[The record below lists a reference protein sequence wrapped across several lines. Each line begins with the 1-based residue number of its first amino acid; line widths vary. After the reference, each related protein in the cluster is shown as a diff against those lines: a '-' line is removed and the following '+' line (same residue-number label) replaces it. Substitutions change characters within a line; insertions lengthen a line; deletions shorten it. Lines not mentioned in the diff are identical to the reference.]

1 MNHADL
7 PRYESPEYPETY
19 GDILDWSIER
29 LEDPEK
35 KILFRMSETDIQITY
50 AEFGRNVNKI
60 CNMLSECGVKKGDH
74 VAIFLPNA
82 LEYAYLFHSLGKCG
96 AVMVPIIQF
105 LRGDPLKYILDH
117 SDSSFL
123 ITSSELFSEKILPLI
138 GSLKK
143 LTRIFF
149 IDDVQETGGIDAGLF
164 SDYKECSPKI
174 QTNETVT
181 GRDIQGIWYTS
192 GTTGLPKGAVIRHK
206 TYMWRIFFFSNYFRL
221 TSRSVSYYIL
231 PMYHSGYAVLGAP
244 LVMAVGGEIVQ
255 VNWFSASRFWKDV
268 IDYGVTFTAS
278 TGTIIPIMLNQ
289 PPSEEEAAAKEQL
302 KLWIGWPV
310 GDRETVKRRWPGI
323 KFMEL
328 YGTTEVPIA
337 AITDYE
343 NPQLGSAGPPA
354 PYTDL
359 KLIDPES
366 RKEILG
372 KDRVGE
378 IVYRHK
384 LGPDYMIKEYY
395 KDPEKTKETIRD
407 GYWYSGDLGLL
418 DEEGNLHFTDR
429 LKDYMRIGGENVS
442 STVVEG
448 VIRGIPEVE
457 EVAVVGVKGDLGH
470 DEMVAHVVLKEG
482 MSVDPENLFSFCNE
496 NMSYYMVPRYLVMRS
511 ELPKT
516 ATSRVEKYKLRN
528 EMLVNATDRVELG
541 IELRR

>member
-1 MNHADL
+1 MNRADL

-29 LEDPEK
+29 LDDPEK
-35 KILFRMSETDIQITY
+35 KVLFRMSETDIQVTY

-96 AVMVPIIQF
+96 AVMVPVIQF
-105 LRGDPLKYILDH
+105 LRGEPLQYVLDH

-123 ITSSELFSEKILPLI
+123 ITSSGLFTEKILPVI
-138 GSLKK
+138 DSLKK
-143 LTRIFF
+143 LKRIFF
-149 IDDVQETGGIDAGLF
+149 IDRVQETAGIDAVLF
-164 SDYKECSPKI
+164 TDYKKHSPRFQPI
-174 QTNETVT
+174 ETVT

-206 TYMWRIFFFSNYFRL
+206 TYMWRIFFFSEYFRL
-221 TSRSVSYYIL
+221 TSESVSYYIL

-244 LVMAVGGEIVQ
+244 LIMAVGGEIVQ

-268 IDYGVTFTAS
+268 IDYRVTFTAS

-289 PPSEEEAAAKEQL
+289 PPSEEEAAAKDL
-302 KLWIGWPV
+302 LRLWIGWPV
-310 GDRETVKRRWPGI
+310 GDPEAVQRRWPGI
-323 KFMEL
+323 KFIEL

-337 AITDYE
+337 SITDYE
-343 NPQLGSAGPPA
+343 NPQLGSAGPPTS
-354 PYTDL
+354 YTDL

-366 RKEILG
+366 GKEISG
-372 KDRVGE
+372 KNRVGE

-395 KDPEKTKETIRD
+395 KDPEKTNETLKD
-407 GYWYSGDLGLL
+407 GYWYSGDLGRL
-418 DEEGNLHFTDR
+418 DEKGNLHFTDR
-429 LKDYMRIGGENVS
+429 LKDYVRIGGENVS
-442 STVVEG
+442 SKVVEAI
-448 VIRGIPEVE
+448 IRRLPEVE
-457 EVAVVGVKGDLGH
+457 EVAVVGIKGDLGH
-470 DEMVAHVVLKEG
+470 DEMVAHVVLKKG
-482 MSVDPENLFSFCNE
+482 TSVDPKSIFSFCNE
-496 NMSYYMVPRYLVMRS
+496 HMSYYMVPRYLIVRE

-516 ATSRVEKYKLRN
+516 ATSRIEKYKLRN
-528 EMLVNATDRVELG
+528 EKFANAIDRVQLG
-541 IELRR
+541 IELKR